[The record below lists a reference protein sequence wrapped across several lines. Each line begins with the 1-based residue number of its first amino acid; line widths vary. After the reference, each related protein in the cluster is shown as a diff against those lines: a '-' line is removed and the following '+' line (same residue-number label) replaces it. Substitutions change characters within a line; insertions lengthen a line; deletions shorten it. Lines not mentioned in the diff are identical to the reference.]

1 MKPIFK
7 RMLSGV
13 LSAVIALSATPIVSA
28 YAEKGEEYFTYCT
41 DDYTVTYSVTNNWSS
56 NYQGSVKIFNNSDKI
71 IHDWSLAYV
80 NDLETTQIWNANA
93 EVYNSIKFVRNAG
106 YNQDILPNESVEFGF
121 IGTSDNMKI
130 PEKFQLISAPSYV
143 DPSDFSASFTVL
155 NNRGTGYTAALTLT
169 NETNR
174 IIEDWFI
181 DFEWDSQ
188 VDTVWN
194 AVLLEQNGSHFV
206 MGNSSYNQNIEPG
219 QSVTICLQSNN
230 INGVISQPYNI
241 SVQEYGLARNNA
253 INDLLNVRDISIDTS
268 KFPETDEN
276 SYYVVDE
283 IDSISGS
290 IRPGLIAVSADYT
303 IENAWGK
310 GHL

>member
-121 IGTSDNMKI
+121 IGTSDNKW
-130 PEKFQLISAPSYV
+130 
-143 DPSDFSASFTVL
+143 T
-155 NNRGTGYTAALTLT
+155 
-169 NETNR
+169 
-174 IIEDWFI
+174 
-181 DFEWDSQ
+181 
-188 VDTVWN
+188 
-194 AVLLEQNGSHFV
+194 
-206 MGNSSYNQNIEPG
+206 
-219 QSVTICLQSNN
+219 
-230 INGVISQPYNI
+230 
-241 SVQEYGLARNNA
+241 
-253 INDLLNVRDISIDTS
+253 
-268 KFPETDEN
+268 
-276 SYYVVDE
+276 
-283 IDSISGS
+283 
-290 IRPGLIAVSADYT
+290 
-303 IENAWGK
+303 
-310 GHL
+310 